1 MPIPQPFAGYLN
13 RKKTL
18 ITFFSIAVVS
28 AVLMTLA
35 IYVPWSAKVPYQ
47 ALLIGLGTSIGA
59 TLVIQVTTTWFTGWL
74 KNLTDLRF
82 EQFFGNGSLTRDV
95 RGKIVV
101 QSDSINAL
109 MRTLLR
115 EQIQTFAQVE
125 AALGRPEG
133 NRLFKARHWVN
144 TRDVECARFIRD
156 KIRSFGF
163 PTPDLRIIEH
173 PVKGDPFAP
182 FKDAPYVISTGL
194 AFTETSIFLGNQCDP
209 KKKKFVIVEN
219 SPKGDALAVPEGFAY
234 FDRNFFETVPIDKT
248 RLPPGLDEGW
258 RWLFPKDWD
267 LRKWGAEQRP
277 EHKDPLNDYAVI
289 IRYRHPDGRKQV
301 RFMVA
306 GFTEDTTLKAG
317 EYLVEKWEYLQE
329 TFVSKKIENFVV
341 VVHGDRRHWSNPIQ
355 VFP

>member
-1 MPIPQPFAGYLN
+1 MPISLPFAGYLN
-13 RKKTL
+13 RKKTP
-18 ITFFSIAVVS
+18 ITFFSIAFVS
-28 AVLMTLA
+28 AVLLA
-35 IYVPWSAKVPYQ
+35 FAIFVPWSAKVPYQ
-47 ALLIGLGTSIGA
+47 ALLMGLGTSIGA

-74 KNLTDLRF
+74 KNLMDDRF
-82 EQFFGNGSLTRDV
+82 EQFFGNGSLTRGV

-101 QSDSINAL
+101 QSDSINTL
-109 MRTLLR
+109 MRALLR
-115 EQIQTFAQVE
+115 EQIVTFAQVE
-125 AALGRPEG
+125 AALCKPEG

-173 PVKGDPFAP
+173 PAKGDPFDA

-194 AFTETSIFLGNQCDP
+194 AFTETSIFLGKQCDP
-209 KKKKFVIVEN
+209 QNKNFVIVEN
-219 SPKGDALAVPEGFAY
+219 SPKGDALAVPEGFAR
-234 FDRNFFETVPIDKT
+234 FDRRFFETLEIDKD
-248 RLPPGLDEGW
+248 RIPRGLEEGW
-258 RWLFPKDWD
+258 RWLFPRGWD
-267 LRKWGAEQRP
+267 LRKWGPDKRS
-277 EHKDPLNDYAVI
+277 EHEDPPNDYAVI
-289 IRYRHPDGRKQV
+289 IRYRHPDGSKQV

-317 EYLVEKWEYLQE
+317 EYLVEKWEYLWE

-341 VVHGDRRHWSNPIQ
+341 VVHGDRRHWGNPIQ